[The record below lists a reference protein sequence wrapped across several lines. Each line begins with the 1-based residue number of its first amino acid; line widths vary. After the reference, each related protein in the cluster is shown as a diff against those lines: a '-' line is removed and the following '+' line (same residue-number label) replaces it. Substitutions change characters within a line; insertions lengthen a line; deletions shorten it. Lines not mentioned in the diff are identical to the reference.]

1 MSDRLACKPTLPA
14 RTLSDKYYAP
24 EFFVLG
30 VGIPS
35 TGWGQESPLLLCGP
49 ALKFLLKASQPS
61 PASPGIH
68 RCQRKAEHPA
78 YSLLLC
84 VECPVPSGFCIFK

>member
-1 MSDRLACKPTLPA
+1 MDACKPTLPA

-24 EFFVLG
+24 KFFVLG

-35 TGWGQESPLLLCGP
+35 TGWGQKSPLLLCGP

-61 PASPGIH
+61 PGILRFKGKLNIQPTH
-68 RCQRKAEHPA
+68 
-78 YSLLLC
+78 C
-84 VECPVPSGFCIFK
+84 V